1 METGIVRAV
10 AVDAD
15 PELLSG
21 VELLQPAV
29 RASASASANE
39 RFKYLLML
47 GSSDL
52 KENTILPIG
61 L

>member
-1 METGIVRAV
+1 METGVVRAV
-10 AVDAD
+10 GVDAD

-21 VELLQPAV
+21 VELLQPDV